1 MAMAGRRSEFQSQGF
16 DSKFIQFKPNGAGVT
31 LRFSSEFMQNQNPT
45 LIATP
50 GISQQPLLASQNL
63 ALLTAQLELLD
74 TTIGIRQ
81 STLFIPIQYN
91 NAGKKLGAATIS
103 SWICTTILDTL
114 LCIRSRVSPNQSK
127 LTKSMQWLPHLVL
140 TW

>member
-16 DSKFIQFKPNGAGVT
+16 DSKFIQFKPKGAGVT

-91 NAGKKLGAATIS
+91 NAGKVQPPYLVGSAPLF
-103 SWICTTILDTL
+103 WILT
-114 LCIRSRVSPNQSK
+114 LCIRARVSPNQSK